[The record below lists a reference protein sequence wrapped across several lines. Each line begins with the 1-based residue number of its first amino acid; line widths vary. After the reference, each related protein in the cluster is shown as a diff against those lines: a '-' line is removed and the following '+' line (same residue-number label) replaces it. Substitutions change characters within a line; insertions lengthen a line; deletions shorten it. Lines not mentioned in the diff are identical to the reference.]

1 MLSACSVVE
10 EASLV
15 LDVVSVKQVSIML
28 GLVSVIVALVQ
39 ECWGPTAASAI
50 WESSEPTSI
59 CQLNV

>member
-1 MLSACSVVE
+1 MVE

-15 LDVVSVKQVSIML
+15 SGVVSAKQASIML
-28 GLVSVIVALVQ
+28 GLVSVMVALAQ